1 MEKELDKETSK
12 LKKAQDAL
20 IKTLERKKMS
30 LQTTEQDDE
39 EKLAASAS
47 AAAAV
52 WLSEDEM
59 GHLIETIKNE
69 YPDNTL

>member
-1 MEKELDKETSK
+1 MEKELDNETSE

-20 IKTLERKKMS
+20 IKALERKKMS
-30 LQTTEQDDE
+30 LQTAEQDDE
-39 EKLAASAS
+39 EKLVASAS

-52 WLSEDEM
+52 WLSDDEM

-69 YPDNTL
+69 YPDNMT